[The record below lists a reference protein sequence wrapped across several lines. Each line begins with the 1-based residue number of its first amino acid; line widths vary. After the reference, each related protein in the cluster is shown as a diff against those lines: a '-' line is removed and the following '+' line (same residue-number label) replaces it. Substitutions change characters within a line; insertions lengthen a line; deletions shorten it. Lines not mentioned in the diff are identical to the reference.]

1 MVGTVQ
7 ELAILELHEK
17 KFVFVLHL
25 DGTLRIWDLASHS
38 RVFSNN
44 MGTMAMAGIVYLS
57 DLFPSYILLYLSFT
71 TLAFTNIK
79 EDCSSLFLQYSCLCE
94 W

>member
-7 ELAILELHEK
+7 ELVILELHDK

-38 RVFSNN
+38 RVFSHN
-44 MGTMAMAGIVYLS
+44 MGTMTMTGIVYLL
-57 DLFPSYILLYLSFT
+57 DLIPSYIIFYLSIAMEA
-71 TLAFTNIK
+71 L
-79 EDCSSLFLQYSCLCE
+79 
-94 W
+94 

>member
-44 MGTMAMAGIVYLS
+44 MGTMAMAGIGFA
-57 DLFPSYILLYLSFT
+57 D
-71 TLAFTNIK
+71 K
-79 EDCSSLFLQYSCLCE
+79 
-94 W
+94 

>member
-7 ELAILELHEK
+7 ELVILELHEK

-38 RVFSNN
+38 RVFSHN
-44 MGTMAMAGIVYLS
+44 MGTMTMAGIVFLLDLIQSYIIFYLS
-57 DLFPSYILLYLSFT
+57 TAMQIFI
-71 TLAFTNIK
+71 NIDK
-79 EDCSSLFLQYSCLCE
+79 DY
-94 W
+94 